1 MGGVNFRKVTMR
13 KLFLLKTDDDREA
26 SHGTIAKGIWIRGPQ
41 LPVDVEEDG
50 MLTAEDHRDLTL
62 DHIARTSELVAT
74 IEILK
79 WA

>member
-1 MGGVNFRKVTMR
+1 MR
-13 KLFLLKTDDDREA
+13 KRFLLNTNGDREA
-26 SHGTIAKGIWIRGPQ
+26 SHGTLATAIWIRGPQ
-41 LPVDVEEDG
+41 LPPDVEEDAL
-50 MLTAEDHRDLTL
+50 LTAEDHRDLTL

>member
-1 MGGVNFRKVTMR
+1 MR

-26 SHGTIAKGIWIRGPQ
+26 SHGTIAKVSDLRPR